1 MNKKVAPEHDNQ
13 VDSYVDLTEEVHNHH
28 FIITRS
34 FFCLSVDIT
43 LYAFYTGYNSRLQ
56 RQQNDGI
63 A

>member
-43 LYAFYTGYNSRLQ
+43 LYAFLYRL
-56 RQQNDGI
+56 
-63 A
+63 